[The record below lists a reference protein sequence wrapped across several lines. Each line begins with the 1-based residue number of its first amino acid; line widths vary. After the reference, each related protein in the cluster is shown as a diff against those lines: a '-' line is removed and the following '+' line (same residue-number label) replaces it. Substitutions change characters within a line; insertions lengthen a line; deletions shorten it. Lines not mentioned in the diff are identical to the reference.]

1 VSHQAAKVGLGL
13 RFDDVTDYAR
23 DNDLATAVL
32 LRELARARFAGR
44 LVLAS
49 SMVVYGEGSYRCPA
63 CGPVRPGPRAAAR
76 LEAGAFEPPCPSC
89 GSDLAWATVD
99 EEAAL
104 DPRNIYAAT
113 KVHQEHLCS
122 TFGRETG
129 APVIALRY
137 HNVYGSRAPID
148 TPYAGVASL
157 FLGSLHRGEAPRV
170 FEDGGQTRD
179 FVHVADVARAN
190 VASLCADV
198 KVTGAFNVAS
208 GTPQSIADLAQELWT
223 VVGAS
228 GPPPVVT
235 GEWRLGDVRHV
246 VASPAKAAAHLDF
259 HATVPF
265 RDGLRQLAQHLA
277 PNSS

>member
-1 VSHQAAKVGLGL
+1 MS
-13 RFDDVTDYAR
+13 F
-23 DNDLATAVL
+23 
-32 LRELARARFAGR
+32 
-44 LVLAS
+44 
-49 SMVVYGEGSYRCPA
+49 
-63 CGPVRPGPRAAAR
+63 
-76 LEAGAFEPPCPSC
+76 
-89 GSDLAWATVD
+89 
-99 EEAAL
+99 

-137 HNVYGSRAPID
+137 HNVFGPRAPID

-190 VASLCADV
+190 IAALCADAGV
-198 KVTGAFNVAS
+198 SGAFNVAS
-208 GTPQSIADLAQELWT
+208 GTPRSIADVARELWT
-223 VVGAS
+223 IVAAG
-228 GPPPVVT
+228 GPPPIVT

-246 VASPAKAAAHLDF
+246 VASPAKAAAHLNF
-259 HATVPF
+259 RAAVPF
-265 RDGLRQLAQHLA
+265 RDGLRQLALDLV
-277 PNSS
+277 PSPS